1 METNTETSPAPIDH
15 LKPWLNAAYGRSGGV
30 TSQYRHIVFTVEGEA
45 RVMQI
50 AGWLMGLT
58 HAGRR
63 DLAEKVAE
71 DINAQFA
78 YLNEYGGMVE
88 SEFEDG
94 SPVPNVPR
102 YIVQLGDDGSFGGFT
117 VNWYRAFREGGPE
130 DGDRNGCLRS
140 RWESLADHARWGPQ
154 KEGAPREL
162 VRFLYR
168 FCMNG
173 GLLYH
178 GPGGG
183 ETFSVTVGT
192 PRFWSIHT

>member
-1 METNTETSPAPIDH
+1 METITATSPASVDH
-15 LKPWLNAAYGRSGGV
+15 LAPWMRAAYGRSGGV
-30 TSQYRHIVFTVEGEA
+30 VGEYKRLVFTPEGEA

-63 DLAEKVAE
+63 DLAEKMAE

-78 YLNEYGGMVE
+78 YLNEYGGMME
-88 SEFEDG
+88 TEFEDG

-102 YIVQLGDDGSFGGFT
+102 YMVSIGDDGTFGGFT
-117 VNWYRAFREGGPE
+117 VAWYRAFREGSPE
-130 DGDRNGCLRS
+130 DGDRHGCLRN
-140 RWESLADHARWGPQ
+140 RWDNLVDHSRWGPQ

-162 VRFLYR
+162 VKFLYR
-168 FCMNG
+168 FTMNG

-178 GPGGG
+178 GPAGG